1 MTSRLVTTMLA
12 ASLIFAAAPAAQ
24 QPAREID
31 AEHIKVPDGYR
42 IEAIVA
48 NLSVPTTAIFD
59 GDDLLIAESGFKNT
73 ATPRVL
79 RVKPNGKVEIVASEG
94 LKGPVTGLAMVR
106 GNLYVSHMTKVSVV
120 ENGRLRDIVTDL
132 PSLGD
137 HHNNNIVAGPD
148 GKIYMSQGTVTNGGV
163 VGVAGTLIMTLSRAI
178 SNHSRRASAMVASVS
193 PEHAGETSRLTK
205 PSAPCVRSNTGRS
218 SSAAI

>member
-1 MTSRLVTTMLA
+1 MTSRLVTTVLA
-12 ASLIFAAAPAAQ
+12 ASLMFAAAPGAQ

-31 AEHIKVPDGYR
+31 PGHIKVPDGYR
-42 IEAIVA
+42 IEAVVA

-79 RVKPNGKVEIVASEG
+79 RIKPAGAVEIVASEG
-94 LKGPVTGLAMVR
+94 LKGPVTGLALI
-106 GNLYVSHMTKVSVV
+106 GGTLYVSHMGKVSVV

-137 HHNNNIVAGPD
+137 HHNNNIVPG
-148 GKIYMSQGTVTNGGV
+148 
-163 VGVAGTLIMTLSRAI
+163 
-178 SNHSRRASAMVASVS
+178 
-193 PEHAGETSRLTK
+193 
-205 PSAPCVRSNTGRS
+205 
-218 SSAAI
+218 